1 MQYEKIFYLGY
12 YNLPDS
18 GANFAL
24 SAVNKMDYII
34 SAVESLNMSVN
45 VVSATTRK
53 DGKKAKGEIKKIGKN
68 STLKTF
74 GNYLGKNKISRFIGQ
89 KRLKRELKKY
99 LKENIKPNDTVII
112 YHSLGYCDL
121 YKWIY
126 EKLKANV
133 ILEIEEIYTD
143 VVKQKHIDNEQER
156 KTFEYANGYI
166 FPTELLDKS
175 VNTNGKPSAVI
186 YGTYK
191 NEKRYE
197 KIFNDGKT
205 HVVYAGIF
213 DPNKGVI
220 TAVDAARFLNGNY
233 HIHILGFGKQ
243 SEIDYVK
250 SKIEETAK
258 RPMPKSAMTDYCR
271 AKNIS
276 DLSRAAI

>member
-1 MQYEKIFYLGY
+1 MKKIFYLGY

-166 FPTELLDKS
+166 FP
-175 VNTNGKPSAVI
+175 PS
-186 YGTYK
+186 
-191 NEKRYE
+191 
-197 KIFNDGKT
+197 
-205 HVVYAGIF
+205 
-213 DPNKGVI
+213 
-220 TAVDAARFLNGNY
+220 
-233 HIHILGFGKQ
+233 
-243 SEIDYVK
+243 
-250 SKIEETAK
+250 
-258 RPMPKSAMTDYCR
+258 C
-271 AKNIS
+271 
-276 DLSRAAI
+276 

>member
-1 MQYEKIFYLGY
+1 MSKKEKRSNTQTVIF
-12 YNLPDS
+12 S
-18 GANFAL
+18 HR
-24 SAVNKMDYII
+24 AVRQICKHKWQTECCNIRYI
-34 SAVESLNMSVN
+34 
-45 VVSATTRK
+45 
-53 DGKKAKGEIKKIGKN
+53 
-68 STLKTF
+68 
-74 GNYLGKNKISRFIGQ
+74 Q
-89 KRLKRELKKY
+89 KR
-99 LKENIKPNDTVII
+99 
-112 YHSLGYCDL
+112 
-121 YKWIY
+121 
-126 EKLKANV
+126 
-133 ILEIEEIYTD
+133 
-143 VVKQKHIDNEQER
+143 
-156 KTFEYANGYI
+156 KT
-166 FPTELLDKS
+166 L
-175 VNTNGKPSAVI
+175 
-186 YGTYK
+186 
-191 NEKRYE
+191 R